1 MEIKIDKNIRRRI
14 IPCNNILC
22 IFCSSTVGICF
33 VAVLTLSGAPPHC
46 CSNFLVFFSSF
57 NSSHTGHLHSAHI
70 EHTDCTD
77 FGDWI
82 ERGLFVGVK
91 GSGGVGSGGSLGD
104 GEDSRG
110 VRGRWGL
117 ELNGVVGGLLL
128 GKFGCIGVE
137 VEYSQV
143 FAHSHSELSPLTQI

>member
-1 MEIKIDKNIRRRI
+1 MDKNIRIWI

-33 VAVLTLSGAPPHC
+33 VAVLTLYGAPPHC
-46 CSNFLVFFSSF
+46 CSNSRVFSSSF
-57 NSSHTGHLHSAHI
+57 NFSDTGHPHSAHI
-70 EHTDCTD
+70 EHTDCTN

-82 ERGLFVGVK
+82 ERGLFVGVL
-91 GSGGVGSGGSLGD
+91 GFGGVGSEGALGD

-110 VRGRWGL
+110 VRGSWGW
-117 ELNGVVGGLLL
+117 ELNGVAGVLLL
-128 GKFGCIGVE
+128 DKFGCIGVE